1 MGLPAPAEPP
11 RARGPSVP
19 PALSGRAE
27 ALREGIHAGEE
38 SIRDGDLA
46 PAGDAELL
54 AQDVRMRLHGA
65 RSDAEL
71 LRDLLVREALRDEL
85 DDLPLA
91 ARERRGPLPQ
101 RLRHVAELTIC

>member
-1 MGLPAPAEPP
+1 MSEAGASAPAESSP
-11 RARGPSVP
+11 RARVPSVP

-27 ALREGIHAGEE
+27 ALRERIHAGQE

-54 AQDVRMRLHGA
+54 AQDVGMRLHGA
-65 RSDAEL
+65 GRDAQL
-71 LRDLLVREALRDEL
+71 VRDLLVRESLRDEL

-91 ARERRGPLPQ
+91 IRERR
-101 RLRHVAELTIC
+101 C

>member
-1 MGLPAPAEPP
+1 MSEATRTSRARGTFP
-11 RARGPSVP
+11 RARVPSVP

-38 SIRDGDLA
+38 SIRDGDLP

-54 AQDVRMRLHGA
+54 AQHLGMRPHRA
-65 RSDAEL
+65 RGNAEL
-71 LRDLLVREALRDEL
+71 LRDLLGREALRDQF

-91 ARERRGPLPQ
+91 AR
-101 RLRHVAELTIC
+101 